1 LLEFHSDNC
10 DFCDQM
16 EPVLQRLEKDLDT
29 KIRRINI
36 MRRKEFGSLL
46 EVVGFDECG
55 TLPFYYN
62 RRTGQAIC
70 GATSYLNLK
79 RWGTGNLKHLFQDPP
94 ENLFEMDEN
103 QLSRRGDVGIK
114 GAFMEKVMN
123 MEKRGTKGKS
133 STSTSSKESSSKKND
148 KNGSKGEDKQKAAA
162 VRLQERRAKRQA
174 DAQKQK

>member
-1 LLEFHSDNC
+1 
-10 DFCDQM
+10 M

-94 ENLFEMDEN
+94 ENLFEIDDN
-103 QLSRRGDVGIK
+103 QVSRRGDVGIK

-123 MEKRGTKGKS
+123 MEKRGTKGKAGS
-133 STSTSSKESSSKKND
+133 STSTSKDTAASKKKGGD
-148 KNGSKGEDKQKAAA
+148 KGKVDSSGDKHKTAS

-174 DAQKQK
+174 EAEKKKN